1 MRNVLIVDDEPEI
14 RHSLKGVLE
23 DEGYKV
29 FLAASGED
37 CLEALKKR
45 SFDDVLLD
53 IWLPAMDGLE
63 SLEKIRNMPDS
74 PEVLIISGHGTIETA
89 VRAPKLGAFDFI
101 EKPLSLERLLILIKN
116 AMEARR
122 LRGENREFRR
132 QLEAKS
138 IIVGESV
145 PTKA

>member
-1 MRNVLIVDDEPEI
+1 MMSSCWI
-14 RHSLKGVLE
+14 SGC
-23 DEGYKV
+23 
-29 FLAASGED
+29 LASMGW
-37 CLEALKKR
+37 R
-45 SFDDVLLD
+45 R
-53 IWLPAMDGLE
+53 
-63 SLEKIRNMPDS
+63 EKIKEHQDP
-74 PEVLIISGHGTIETA
+74 PEVIIISGHGTIETA
-89 VRAPKLGAFDFI
+89 VRATKLGAFDFL

-145 PTKA
+145 P